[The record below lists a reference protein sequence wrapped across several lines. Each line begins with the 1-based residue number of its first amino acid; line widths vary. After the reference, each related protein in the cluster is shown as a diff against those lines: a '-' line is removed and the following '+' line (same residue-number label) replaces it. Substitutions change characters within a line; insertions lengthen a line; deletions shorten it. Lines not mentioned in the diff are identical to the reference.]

1 MTAAFAALGI
11 AVLAL
16 VLSAVCVW
24 TVMAWR
30 RDRRS
35 ADTFAAQLQ
44 ADSRIEE
51 LTAQTLAAM
60 RETARRY
67 RRP

>member
-1 MTAAFAALGI
+1 MAALIALGI

-16 VLSAVCVW
+16 IVSCAGAWAVA
-24 TVMAWR
+24 AWR

-35 ADTFAAQLQ
+35 ADGLAARLQ

-60 RETARRY
+60 REAARRY

>member
-1 MTAAFAALGI
+1 MAAFAALGV

-16 VLSAVCVW
+16 VLSGAGAWAVA
-24 TVMAWR
+24 AWR

-35 ADTFAAQLQ
+35 ADVLAAWLQ

-60 RETARRY
+60 RDAARRY